1 MNDKKLRML
10 DKLTRH
16 VKKYML
22 ISTNAFDYYPNINI
36 GEVIIGMI
44 ERSKDDNYFFA
55 CNNEDL
61 SGNIDDFDFKDG
73 NKVYLSVNG
82 YDIDLY
88 LISKAYIVNL
98 G

>member
-22 ISTNAFDYYPNINI
+22 ISTETFDDYPANIN
-36 GEVIIGMI
+36 EVIIGMI
-44 ERSKDDNYFFA
+44 ERNKDDNYFFA

-82 YDIDLY
+82 YDMDLY

>member
-1 MNDKKLRML
+1 MNDKKLRIL
-10 DKLTRH
+10 DDLTRR

-22 ISTNAFDYYPNINI
+22 ISTETFDDYPANINQ
-36 GEVIIGMI
+36 VIIGMI
-44 ERSKDDNYFFA
+44 ERDKDDNYSFV
-55 CNNEDL
+55 CNSEDL
-61 SGNIDDFDFKDG
+61 SGDIDDFDFDG

-98 G
+98 V